1 VLPPFLGQEEM
12 EAWEQAMQATMSS
25 DRVSDG
31 GVYSRAIEA
40 EGELGGGEGGGS
52 LQLLLGQLFL
62 RHFVVVHCRGA
73 MAPIGGGS
81 SGSGASSPG
90 AGSASPAEAGRSGS
104 SSSGSSSSGGSG
116 GGGSPRSPSPSF
128 RKAASTLSSA
138 PPKLI
143 PAALSHR
150 LGALLV
156 ERMGLPPRSAAL
168 LQFALALRGRLDDVR
183 LALCSRSPRAMR
195 SLRLPPDVAA
205 SLGEAE
211 LAGNAKEV
219 AAAAGAMQ
227 RVMARRASLTE
238 LQRNSA
244 IAMGVAKGYAK
255 YARVVPGQRVDPRT
269 FVLQGDTEGPP
280 MTDSQLEAVLA
291 AVEGAVAQRE
301 AAFAQG
307 VEAAW
312 GRLRAAPSVEDLQ
325 AEARAALEEHIE
337 AQHKRRELEEH
348 QEALRKKS
356 EASRL

>member
-1 VLPPFLGQEEM
+1 
-12 EAWEQAMQATMSS
+12 
-25 DRVSDG
+25 
-31 GVYSRAIEA
+31 
-40 EGELGGGEGGGS
+40 
-52 LQLLLGQLFL
+52 
-62 RHFVVVHCRGA
+62 VVVHCRGA
-73 MAPIGGGS
+73 MAPIGGAGAS
-81 SGSGASSPG
+81 GSGSGASSPG

-104 SSSGSSSSGGSG
+104 GSSSSSGGGGG

-128 RKAASTLSSA
+128 RKAAPTLSSA

-195 SLRLPPDVAA
+195 ALRLPPDVAA

-211 LAGNAKEV
+211 LAGNAREV

-269 FVLQGDTEGPP
+269 FVLQGETEGPP
-280 MTDSQLEAVLA
+280 MSDSQLEAVLA

-325 AEARAALEEHIE
+325 AEARAALAEHIE